1 MFLWKRCPP
10 FRFNFSTPLIHH
22 TTNSSHSRIFSMR
35 RTALLVM
42 IAIVYNTVVASVGQ
56 ELGKGR
62 NSYLTLEETDL
73 GSDWL
78 VSQNKGGSH
87 ADTRV
92 AALNYDRSKSVT
104 DC

>member
-22 TTNSSHSRIFSMR
+22 TTNSS
-35 RTALLVM
+35 L
-42 IAIVYNTVVASVGQ
+42 VYNTVVASVGQ